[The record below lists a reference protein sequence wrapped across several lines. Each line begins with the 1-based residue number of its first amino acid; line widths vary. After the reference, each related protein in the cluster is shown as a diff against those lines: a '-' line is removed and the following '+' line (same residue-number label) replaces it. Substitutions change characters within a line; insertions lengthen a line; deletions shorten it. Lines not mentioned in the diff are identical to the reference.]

1 MTFLMEFVITDN
13 LSRILLLVLLMCYLG
28 WSILRDYRLVDHWE
42 YKVWDMR
49 RGNDLKG
56 IEYEIARME
65 ELGADGWECYEVLQ
79 VPNDEGIVQRE
90 YHFKRKRSVL
100 MIGFK
105 KPKTG
110 TSTEVKAELKKG

>member
-1 MTFLMEFVITDN
+1 MSDVIIMEFILSEN
-13 LSRILLLVLLMCYLG
+13 LTRILIAVFLMCYLA

-42 YKVWDMR
+42 YKIWDMR
-49 RGNDLKG
+49 RGQDLKG
-56 IEYEIARME
+56 VEYEIARME
-65 ELGADGWECYEVLQ
+65 ELGSDGWECYEVLQ
-79 VPNDEGIVQRE
+79 ISNDEGIVQRE

-110 TSTEVKAELKKG
+110 TSTGVKVELK

>member
-1 MTFLMEFVITDN
+1 MNFDYSEN
-13 LSRILLLVLLMCYLG
+13 LTRILIAVFLVCYLA

-42 YKVWDMR
+42 YKIWDMR
-49 RGNDLKG
+49 RGADLKG
-56 IEYEIARME
+56 IEYEITRME
-65 ELGADGWECYEVLQ
+65 ELGSDGWECYEVL
-79 VPNDEGIVQRE
+79 PIHNDKGIVQRE

-110 TSTEVKAELKKG
+110 TSTEIKAELK

>member
-1 MTFLMEFVITDN
+1 MDFVISEN
-13 LSRILLLVLLMCYLG
+13 LTRILLLLLLLLYLS

-49 RGNDLKG
+49 RGRDRRG
-56 IEYEIARME
+56 IEYEIVRME
-65 ELGADGWECYEVLQ
+65 ELGTDGWECYEVLQ
-79 VPNDEGIVQRE
+79 IPNEDGIVQRE

-105 KPKTG
+105 KPGTG
-110 TSTEVKAELKKG
+110 ASTGVKVELK

>member
-1 MTFLMEFVITDN
+1 MIFLMEFVLTDN
-13 LSRILLLVLLMCYLG
+13 LTRLLLLVLLVCYLG

-56 IEYEIARME
+56 IEYEISRME
-65 ELGADGWECYEVLQ
+65 ELGADGWECYNVLQ
-79 VPNDEGIVQRE
+79 IPNDEGIVQRE

-110 TSTEVKAELKKG
+110 TSTELKAQIKKD